1 VYEVLFAADP
11 ELLEA
16 KKQEWRE
23 SQVGSSLGGFQK

>member
-23 SQVGSSLGGFQK
+23 SQLYLGRQ